1 MPLGFDPVELAML
14 VNNGFF
20 GVEEEKLEEIAE
32 TMHYRGLDLWKA
44 AWECGID
51 PANLTG
57 EDKEKIRGYL
67 EEM

>member
-1 MPLGFDPVELAML
+1 MPLGFDPAELAML
-14 VNNGFF
+14 VNTGYF
-20 GVEEEKLEEIAE
+20 GVPEEKLEEIAE
-32 TMHYRGLDLWKA
+32 TMQGRGLDMWHA
-44 AWECGID
+44 AWECDID